1 MRIAWVSPLPPE
13 PSGISDYCA
22 ELLPHLARNSEVE
35 RLDLFVEEGRRPDP
49 VSIGGA
55 GLAVDSLRNLPA
67 RADQYDAIVYHLGNN
82 GDHHAEIYR
91 TLCAVPGVVVL
102 HEYMLH
108 HLIRAV
114 TLARGNPAAY
124 VEEMRYAYGRSGQS
138 MAKRFLASGLPFD
151 TWSYPLFE
159 RTVDA
164 SRAIL
169 VHNEHARERILRSRP
184 AARVGVVP
192 LLFDPTSFPAAAFGP
207 GPEDPA
213 AARRAAR
220 SELGLAEGAFV
231 VASFGF
237 VTPAKRLPVT
247 LEAFRRLRREVP
259 EAQYLIVGEVSPHYD
274 FASVLDRGLDQGVR
288 LSGRIAFD
296 AFERA
301 MLAADVA
308 INLRFPTGGETSA
321 SLIRLLGLGV
331 PTIVSRNGSFAEIPA
346 GCCLPVDLDETEADL
361 LAAYLV
367 RLAQD
372 PDLRRQIGVAA
383 RAYVAE
389 HHSPQAAV
397 DGYLSFLAEVIAARP
412 EPYRAVPP
420 LAPWPEAEIG
430 IELAAE
436 VGGALADLGI
446 DERDDESL
454 RSIADVLSDL
464 RCPEISSAVR

>member
-22 ELLPHLARNSEVE
+22 ELLPHLARQPQVE
-35 RLDLFVEEGRRPDP
+35 RIDLFVEEGRRPDP
-49 VSIGGA
+49 VPA
-55 GLAVDSLRNLPA
+55 GLAVDSLRNLAA
-67 RADQYDAIVYHLGNN
+67 RADRYDAIVYHLGNN

-91 TLCAVPGVVVL
+91 TLCAVPGITVL

-114 TLARGNPAAY
+114 TLARGNSAGY
-124 VEEMRYAYGRSGQS
+124 VEEMRYAYGRSGQA

-159 RTVDA
+159 RAVDA
-164 SRAIL
+164 SRAVL
-169 VHNEHARERILRSRP
+169 VHNEHSRERIHRSRP
-184 AARVGVVP
+184 AAWVGRAP
-192 LLFDPTSFPAAAFGP
+192 LLFDPTSF
-207 GPEDPA
+207 DPA
-213 AARRAAR
+213 ACSLVGVDPAEARRAAR
-220 SELGLAEGAFV
+220 AELGIPEGTFV

-247 LEAFRRLRREVP
+247 LEAFRRLRRDVP
-259 EAQYLIVGEVSPHYD
+259 NALYLIVGEVSPHYD
-274 FASVLDRGLDQGVR
+274 FASVLKRGLEGGVR
-288 LSGRIAFD
+288 LSGRIALD
-296 AFERA
+296 AFERS

-321 SLIRLLGLGV
+321 SLIRLLGLGI
-331 PTIVSRNGSFAEIPA
+331 PTLVSRNGSFAETPPD
-346 GCCLPVDLDETEADL
+346 CCLPVDLDETETDL
-361 LAAYLV
+361 LTAYLL
-367 RLAQD
+367 RLARD
-372 PDLRRQIGVAA
+372 PDLRRRIGEAA
-383 RAYVAE
+383 RAHVVA
-389 HHSPQAAV
+389 HHSPQAAT
-397 DGYLSFLAEVIAARP
+397 DAYLSFLAEVIAARP

-420 LAPWPEAEIG
+420 LSPWPESEIL

-454 RSIADVLSDL
+454 LSAAGVLVDL
-464 RCPEISSAVR
+464 GLS

>member
-1 MRIAWVSPLPPE
+1 MRIAWASPLPPE

-22 ELLPHLARNSEVE
+22 ELLPHLVRSDRVE
-35 RLDLFVEEGRRPDP
+35 RLDLYVEEGRRPDP
-49 VSIGGA
+49 ISGGGA
-55 GLAVDSLRNLPA
+55 ELAVAPLRHLA
-67 RADQYDAIVYHLGNN
+67 AKADAYDAIVYHLGNN

-102 HEYMLH
+102 HEFMLH

-169 VHNEHARERILRSRP
+169 VHNEFARERVLRSRP
-184 AARVGVVP
+184 AARVGVAP
-192 LLFDPTSFPAAAFGP
+192 LLFDPAALAPAAGGAGLDA
-207 GPEDPA
+207 E
-213 AARRAAR
+213 AARQAFRKLARA
-220 SELGLAEGAFV
+220 ELGVPDGAFV

-259 EAQYLIVGEVSPHYD
+259 EAVYWIVGEVSPHYD
-274 FASVLDRGLDQGVR
+274 FASVLERGLGEGVR
-288 LSGRIAFD
+288 LSGRIELA

-321 SLIRLLGLGV
+321 SLIRLLGLGI
-331 PTIVSRNGSFAEIPA
+331 PTIVSKNGSFAEIPA
-346 GCCLPVDLDETEADL
+346 GCALPVDLDETEADL
-361 LAAYLV
+361 LAAYLL
-367 RLAQD
+367 RLARD
-372 PDLRRQIGVAA
+372 PELRRRIGEAA
-383 RAYVAE
+383 RAFVAE
-389 HHSPQAAV
+389 HHAPRAAV
-397 DGYLSFLAEVIAARP
+397 EGYLSFLAEVIAARP

-420 LAPWPEAEIG
+420 LAPWPEADIG

-436 VGGALADLGI
+436 VSGALADLGI

-454 RSIADVLSDL
+454 RPVAEALVDL
-464 RCPEISSAVR
+464 RWPPHPG

>member
-22 ELLPHLARNSEVE
+22 ELLPHLARHPEVE
-35 RLDLFVEEGRRPDP
+35 RIDLYVEEGRRPNP
-49 VSIGGA
+49 VPA
-55 GLAVDSLRNLPA
+55 GLAVEALRNLAA
-67 RADQYDAIVYHLGNN
+67 RADRYDAIVYHLGNN

-91 TLCAVPGVVVL
+91 TLCVVPGITML

-108 HLIRAV
+108 HLVRAV
-114 TLARGNPAAY
+114 TLARGHPAGY

-159 RTVDA
+159 RAVDA
-164 SRAIL
+164 SRAVL
-169 VHNEHARERILRSRP
+169 VHNRHARERILRSRP
-184 AARVGVVP
+184 AARVGAAP
-192 LLFDPTSFPAAAFGP
+192 LLFDPASLGFANL
-207 GPEDPA
+207 DRA

-220 SELGLAEGAFV
+220 AELGLDEGTFV

-247 LEAFRRLRREVP
+247 LEAFRRLRRDVP
-259 EAQYLIVGEVSPHYD
+259 DARYLIVGEVSPHYD
-274 FASVLDRGLDQGVR
+274 FSSVLERGLETGVQ
-288 LSGRIAFD
+288 LSGRIPLD

-321 SLIRLLGLGV
+321 SLIRLLGLGI
-331 PTIVSRNGSFAEIPA
+331 PTIVNRNGSFAEIPA
-346 GCCLPVDLDETEADL
+346 GCCLPVDLDETETDL
-361 LAAYLV
+361 LAAYLL
-367 RLAQD
+367 RLAGD
-372 PDLRRQIGVAA
+372 PDLRRGIGEAA
-383 RAYVAE
+383 RDYVARD
-389 HHSPQAAV
+389 HSPEAAV
-397 DGYLSFLAEVIAARP
+397 EGYLSFLRGVIAARP

-430 IELAAE
+430 IELVAE
-436 VGGALADLGI
+436 VSGALADLGV
-446 DERDDESL
+446 DEEDEEAL
-454 RSIADVLSDL
+454 RSIAEVLVDL
-464 RCPEISSAVR
+464 RRPSG

>member
-1 MRIAWVSPLPPE
+1 MRIAWASPLPPE

-22 ELLPHLARNSEVE
+22 ELLPHLARSSRVE
-35 RLDLFVEEGRRPDP
+35 RLDLFVEEGRRPDRVP
-49 VSIGGA
+49 A
-55 GLAVDSLRNLPA
+55 GLAVEPLRTLAAKADS
-67 RADQYDAIVYHLGNN
+67 YDAIVYHLGNN

-102 HEYMLH
+102 HEFMLH

-114 TLARGNPAAY
+114 TLARGNPAGY

-169 VHNEHARERILRSRP
+169 VHNEFARERVLRSRP
-184 AARVGVVP
+184 AARVGLAP
-192 LLFDPTSFPAAAFGP
+192 LLFDPTPF
-207 GPEDPA
+207 DPA
-213 AARRAAR
+213 SRGAAPLDTEAARQAAR
-220 SELGLAEGAFV
+220 AELGIPDGAFV

-259 EAQYLIVGEVSPHYD
+259 GAVYLIVGEVSPHYD
-274 FASVLDRGLDQGVR
+274 FASVLDRGLGEGVH
-288 LSGRIAFD
+288 LSGRIELD

-321 SLIRLLGLGV
+321 SLIRLLGLGI
-331 PTIVSRNGSFAEIPA
+331 PTLVSRNGSFAEVPP
-346 GCCLPVDLDETEADL
+346 GCALPVDLDETETDL
-361 LAAYLV
+361 LAAYLL
-367 RLAQD
+367 RLARD
-372 PDLRRQIGVAA
+372 PELRGRIGTAA

-389 HHSPQAAV
+389 HHAPRAAV
-397 DGYLSFLAEVIAARP
+397 DGYLSFLAEVIEARP

-420 LAPWPEAEIG
+420 LAPWPEAEIA

-454 RSIADVLSDL
+454 RSVAEVFSDL
-464 RCPEISSAVR
+464 SVPHLPR

>member
-22 ELLPHLARNSEVE
+22 ELLPHLARSPEVE
-35 RLDLFVEEGRRPDP
+35 RLDLYVEDGRRPDP
-49 VSIGGA
+49 VPA
-55 GLAVDSLRNLPA
+55 GLGVDALRNLA
-67 RADQYDAIVYHLGNN
+67 AKAGAYDAIVYHLGNN

-114 TLARGNPAAY
+114 TLARGNPAGY

-169 VHNEHARERILRSRP
+169 VHNEHARERIHRSRP
-184 AARVGVVP
+184 AARVGLAP
-192 LLFDPTSFPAAAFGP
+192 MPFDPAAFGP
-207 GPEDPA
+207 WAEDPA

-220 SELGLAEGAFV
+220 AELGIAEGTFV

-259 EAQYLIVGEVSPHYD
+259 DAVYLIVGEVSPHYD

-321 SLIRLLGLGV
+321 SLIRLLGLGI
-331 PTIVSRNGSFAEIPA
+331 PTIVSRNGSFAEISA

-361 LAAYLV
+361 LAAYLL
-367 RLAQD
+367 RLARD
-372 PDLRRQIGVAA
+372 PDLRRRIGAAA
-383 RAYVAE
+383 RAFVAE
-389 HHSPQAAV
+389 RHSPQAAV
-397 DGYLSFLAEVIAARP
+397 HGYLSFLAEVIAARP

-420 LAPWPEAEIG
+420 LAPWPESEIG

-454 RSIADVLSDL
+454 RSIAEVVAQFAPQ
-464 RCPEISSAVR
+464 RRIFGAPG